1 MLKTTFSYDHY
12 FLYDE
17 LTCALQQLADMRPD
31 LMRLSSLARTP
42 YGREVWLAE
51 ITDPTTGPAESKPAL
66 YVDGTQH
73 AGEVTASMVA
83 MHFIDFLI
91 TNAEKPEV
99 AETLRDRTFYVIP
112 RVAMDGAELYL
123 TTAA

>member
-17 LTCALQQLADMRPD
+17 LTRALERLAAMRPD